1 MVLFKSIQY
10 SILRNWF
17 NQRCRLHNFVYRLG
31 SNYGNC
37 SNFPLV
43 RQLWYRQFGRMQK
56 NLCVADNAGV
66 NAKNLN
72 CFTWTTACRTR
83 SAGQAY
89 IVSYVGNEGQAVS
102 PVQQVHCP
110 LTFCITST
118 AGVLST
124 HPLYHQHSRCIVHTP
139 SVSPA
144 QQVHCPLT
152 LCITSTASSL
162 STLTLYH

>member
-1 MVLFKSIQY
+1 MQITQFRAQTWFKLWQLFKFSTSSTTVVSAVRAY
-10 SILRNWF
+10 AEKPM
-17 NQRCRLHNFVYRLG
+17 CR
-31 SNYGNC
+31 
-37 SNFPLV
+37 
-43 RQLWYRQFGRMQK
+43 RQ
-56 NLCVADNAGV
+56 CV

-124 HPLYHQHSRCIVHTP
+124 HRLYNQHSRCIVHSS
-139 SVSPA
+139 SVLLA
-144 QQVHCPLT
+144 LQVHCPLT
-152 LCITSTASSL
+152 ICIASTAGVL
-162 STLTLYH
+162 STHPLCR

>member
-1 MVLFKSIQY
+1 M
-10 SILRNWF
+10 
-17 NQRCRLHNFVYRLG
+17 HRLG

-124 HPLYHQHSRCIVHTP
+124 HSLYISTAGTLSTYPLYHQHSRCIVHSS
-139 SVSPA
+139 SVLLA
-144 QQVHCPLT
+144 LQVHCPLT
-152 LCITSTASSL
+152 ICIASTAGVL
-162 STLTLYH
+162 STHPLCR